1 MRYPHSEIYSLGLHS
16 SESSQINEVRRR
28 ACNRNYCHHFFFF
41 FFCTIVGI
49 TIRPMRCSPAGSLCI
64 GYIHKQLELRS
75 NMEHVVRRVYL
86 YVSER

>member
-1 MRYPHSEIYSLGLHS
+1 MKLDGELVIGIIAIIFL
-16 SESSQINEVRRR
+16 I
-28 ACNRNYCHHFFFF
+28 F